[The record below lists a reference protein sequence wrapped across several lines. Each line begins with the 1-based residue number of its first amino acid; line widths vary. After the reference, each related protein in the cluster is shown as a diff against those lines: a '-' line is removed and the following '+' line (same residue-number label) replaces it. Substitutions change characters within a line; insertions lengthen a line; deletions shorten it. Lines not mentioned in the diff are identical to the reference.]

1 MCGWLGCSRQ
11 AYYQDQ
17 RRQQRR
23 ARHTALILTQVRAIR
38 HRHPRLGTRKLLDR
52 LRPRLRA
59 QGQRIGRDRLFEL
72 LRQHQLLIRS
82 KRRRRP
88 RTTWAGHWRCENLLA
103 KATLTEPHQAYVSD
117 ITYIDTEQGFSYL
130 TLITDAYS
138 RYIVGHAVSDSLATA
153 GSLQALNRVL
163 AHRPVGCDPFIHHS
177 DRGTQFTDRRYRT
190 RLGQHSGRSSM
201 GARGD
206 CYDNALAERMN
217 GILKLEYGLD
227 SRFRSIQEVRRAVR
241 ESVWLYNHERP
252 HLALNYRTPAE
263 VHSLS

>member
-11 AYYQDQ
+11 AYYQYQ
-17 RRQQRR
+17 RRQR
-23 ARHTALILTQVRAIR
+23 ARDRHTALILAQVRAIR
-38 HRHPRLGTRKLLDR
+38 QRHPRLGTRKLLNR
-52 LRPRLRA
+52 LRPWMEAKGCL
-59 QGQRIGRDRLFEL
+59 IGRDRLFEL
-72 LRQHQLLIRS
+72 LRQHQLLIWP

-88 RTTWAGHWRCENLLA
+88 RTTWAGHWRCENLLE
-103 KATLTEPHQAYVSD
+103 KATLTGPHQAYVSD
-117 ITYIDTEQGFSYL
+117 ITYIDTEQGFTYL

-138 RYIVGHAVSDSLATA
+138 RYIVGSAVSDSLVTA
-153 GSLQALNRVL
+153 GSLQALNRAL
-163 AHRPVGCDPFIHHS
+163 ALRPAGSGPFIHHS
-177 DRGTQFTDRRYRT
+177 DRGTQFTDRLYRG
-190 RLGQHSGRSSM
+190 RLQRHGGQSSM

-263 VHSLS
+263 VHALC